1 MSDEKQIEKRDI
13 KQEIIDKNRK
23 RYLKPKEEDMTE
35 DQKKEEEALRDLN
48 NGPTSNENRGCT
60 DILCCLLF
68 IAFIGGCVAVT
79 ILGFSQGNPGALI
92 YIYDE
97 EGNPCGKS
105 GDKAENYPYLYL
117 YDAIEQLKKKD
128 TAFLNR
134 GICVKQCPINYD
146 TTTLEC
152 YPIQNNKECAVKKEN
167 IYLSYPWVDKLC
179 VPSKALYDEAK
190 KNKTSTTTT
199 DNTGR
204 TSEEM
209 DSEYT
214 AMGGLINTNFI
225 NVDKLL
231 EYVGDLQLVWPIF
244 LACIGIAVVI
254 GFTYLLIIRCC
265 GACIAYVTILL
276 IFATL
281 IGLGVVFQNRM
292 NYYEQLNDDTYYK
305 IMLAFTIIFYS
316 LAGIWFLI
324 IICSCNKIRLAIA
337 LTEVGAIFVWKVMSV
352 VFVPFFF
359 FVIVSLYLAY
369 WVALSVFIYSTGEIG
384 KSGNTFLASVKW

>member
-117 YDAIEQLKKKD
+117 YDAIEQLKQKN